1 MLLGQRFTIC
11 RYYTCIY
18 ATLAALT
25 IAGQFATCLAADGPQ
40 VLLANPLVVARGE
53 TSTVVLRGLKLD
65 EAAAVIVSL
74 PSGKT
79 EVAPTKKEKSN
90 PPDKQEAYRVGDTFV
105 EFSLN
110 VPADLDAKE
119 IELAIKKGDEVSA
132 SYRIAVIPADQIV
145 KEQEPNGGFRQTQPL
160 SPGKTLVGSIQG
172 GADVDVFELE
182 ALAGQT
188 YTWEVIARARGSACD
203 PILTLYSAQGQILA
217 TAGDDGPN
225 SPTRLT
231 WKATGSG
238 RLILVLQDATDR
250 GGPAHPYLLKLENQ

>member
-1 MLLGQRFTIC
+1 MNSGFSIFI
-11 RYYTCIY
+11 RYYSNCCY
-18 ATLAALT
+18 ATLVAFVLAVQSACIAAE
-25 IAGQFATCLAADGPQ
+25 GPQ
-40 VLLANPLVVARGE
+40 ILLANPLVVARGE
-53 TSTVVLRGLKLD
+53 ATTVVLRGLKLD
-65 EAAAVIVSL
+65 ETTAVVVSL
-74 PSGKT
+74 PSGKAD
-79 EVAPTKKEKSN
+79 VAPTKKEKSN
-90 PPDKQEAYRVGDTFV
+90 PPDKQEATRVGDTLV

-110 VPADLDAKE
+110 IPAELDAKE
-119 IELAIKKGDEVSA
+119 VELAIKKGDQVSA
-132 SYRIAVIPADQIV
+132 SYRIAVLPADQIL

-250 GGPAHPYLLKLENQ
+250 GGPAHPYLLRLENQ

>member
-1 MLLGQRFTIC
+1 MLSGHRFKIRHYC
-11 RYYTCIY
+11 TCIY

-25 IAGQFATCLAADGPQ
+25 ISVQSSSSLAADGPQ
-40 VLLANPLVVARGE
+40 ILLSNPLVVARGE
-53 TSTVVLRGLKLD
+53 ASTVILRGLKLD
-65 EAAAVIVSL
+65 EATAVIVSL

-110 VPADLDAKE
+110 IPADLDAKE
-119 IELAIKKGDEVSA
+119 IELAVKQGEQVSS
-132 SYRIAVIPADQIV
+132 SYRIAVLPADKII

-188 YTWEVIARARGSACD
+188 YTWEVVARARGSACD

-225 SPTRLT
+225 SPTRLK
-231 WKATGSG
+231 WKATASG

-250 GGPAHPYLLKLENQ
+250 GGPAHPYLLRIENQ